1 MLGLARV
8 KMMGKQ
14 NLVEIYTTD
23 WCGFCNRA
31 MNLLKSHN
39 IKYTQYDLTLNREGR
54 KAMSLRAGGKTSVP
68 QIFINDIHIGG
79 SDELIKIALN
89 GSLDNLLN
97 S

>member
-1 MLGLARV
+1 
-8 KMMGKQ
+8 MMGEQ

-31 MNLLKSHN
+31 MHLLKSRN
-39 IKYTQYDLTLNREGR
+39 IKYTQYDLTLDREGR
-54 KAMSLRAGGKTSVP
+54 TAMSLRAGGKTSFP

-89 GSLDNLLN
+89 GSLDKLLN

>member
-1 MLGLARV
+1 
-8 KMMGKQ
+8 MGDQ

-23 WCGFCNRA
+23 FCGFCNRA
-31 MNLLKSHN
+31 MQLLKSRN
-39 IKYTQYDLTLNREGR
+39 VKYKQYDLTLNGEGR